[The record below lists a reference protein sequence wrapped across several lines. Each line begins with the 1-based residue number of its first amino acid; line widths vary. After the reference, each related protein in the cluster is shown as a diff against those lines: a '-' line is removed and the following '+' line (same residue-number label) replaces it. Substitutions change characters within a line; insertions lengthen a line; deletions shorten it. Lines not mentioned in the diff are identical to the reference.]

1 MPETDQNPQS
11 APAEA
16 VSNPSEAATEQS
28 PAVTPPAEPVTV
40 DIYDQTYHLYG
51 DDPAYIQKLADM
63 VDNKM
68 RLVASHGRTVDSL
81 RVAVLAAL
89 NIADELSTLE
99 RRYHSL
105 AGTKEESGNLRD
117 RAHTLNGLLDSI
129 LEDERKLG

>member
-1 MPETDQNPQS
+1 MPDSDNK
-11 APAEA
+11 
-16 VSNPSEAATEQS
+16 SNATLAQ
-28 PAVTPPAEPVTV
+28 PTAQAVTV
-40 DIYDQTYHLYG
+40 DIYDQTYHLSG
-51 DDPAYIQKLADM
+51 DDPAYIQKLADI
-63 VDNKM
+63 VDGKM

-105 AGTKEESGNLRD
+105 TGTTEESGNMRD
-117 RAHTLNGLLDSI
+117 RAQTLTGLLDAI